1 MTALPAVAARAN
13 QSFDGKP
20 LAFTNFGSQIKT
32 LSGFLKKTLPPGG
45 REVIEMRVSR
55 SMIRAVISLHSGV
68 SADRSPAIAAVSRH
82 SEKIIA
88 VKSTTFMP
96 TRSPRP
102 CQTDGALLISWAH

>member
-1 MTALPAVAARAN
+1 M
-13 QSFDGKP
+13 
-20 LAFTNFGSQIKT
+20 
-32 LSGFLKKTLPPGG
+32 
-45 REVIEMRVSR
+45 IEMRVSR